1 MGKANLKFT
10 QCGMTGGDCCTP
22 YHVSFTP
29 GCTLRELV
37 YDILSRGEWGYIDIK
52 RPYILRCEYKGCNV
66 VSNPFPEEIQDM
78 EVERVD
84 AYGGYSMM
92 DYFVY
97 LKSNLI

>member
-37 YDILSRGEWGYIDIK
+37 SDILSRGEWGYIDIK

-78 EVERVD
+78 EVGCVD